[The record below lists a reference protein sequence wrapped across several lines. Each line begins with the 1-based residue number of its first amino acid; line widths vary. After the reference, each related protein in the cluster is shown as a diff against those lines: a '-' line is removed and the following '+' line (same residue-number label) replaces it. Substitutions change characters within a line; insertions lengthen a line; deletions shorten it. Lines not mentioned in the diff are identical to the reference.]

1 MACLSVEKPPQTRVQ
16 TLLSAKRKTAI
27 ICLHATWTT
36 LLVVVVVVVVAVAV
50 VVVVVVAVVVV
61 VVAVV
66 VVVEVVVVVV
76 EEEEMIIMIIM
87 IIITIAVVI
96 TLLIP
101 LGTGITNN
109 SSHHRSGINCG
120 TTVHGS
126 MAATIRLTTIMR
138 VANRKAIK
146 NSDDRTT

>member
-36 LLVVVVVVVVAVAV
+36 LLGVVVVEAVVVVVA
-50 VVVVVVAVVVV
+50 
-61 VVAVV
+61 
-66 VVVEVVVVVV
+66 VVVV
-76 EEEEMIIMIIM
+76 EEEEMIIMIIIM

-109 SSHHRSGINCG
+109 SSYHHRSGINCG

>member
-1 MACLSVEKPPQTRVQ
+1 MIIVRVK
-16 TLLSAKRKTAI
+16 A
-27 ICLHATWTT
+27 
-36 LLVVVVVVVVAVAV
+36 
-50 VVVVVVAVVVV
+50 
-61 VVAVV
+61 
-66 VVVEVVVVVV
+66 VVEVVEAAVVVV
-76 EEEEMIIMIIM
+76 EEEITIMIIIM
-87 IIITIAVVI
+87 IIITREVAM

-101 LGTGITNN
+101 LGTGIINN
-109 SSHHRSGINCG
+109 SSYHHRSGINCG

>member
-36 LLVVVVVVVVAVAV
+36 LLGVVVV

-66 VVVEVVVVVV
+66 VV
-76 EEEEMIIMIIM
+76 EEEEMIIMIIIM

-109 SSHHRSGINCG
+109 SSYHHRSGINCG

>member
-36 LLVVVVVVVVAVAV
+36 LLGVVVVVVVVVVAV

-61 VVAVV
+61 VV
-66 VVVEVVVVVV
+66 
-76 EEEEMIIMIIM
+76 EEEMIIMIIIM

-109 SSHHRSGINCG
+109 SSYHHRSGINCG

>member
-1 MACLSVEKPPQTRVQ
+1 MIIVRVK
-16 TLLSAKRKTAI
+16 A
-27 ICLHATWTT
+27 
-36 LLVVVVVVVVAVAV
+36 
-50 VVVVVVAVVVV
+50 
-61 VVAVV
+61 
-66 VVVEVVVVVV
+66 VVEVVEAAVVVV
-76 EEEEMIIMIIM
+76 EEEITIMIIIM
-87 IIITIAVVI
+87 IIITIEVAM

-101 LGTGITNN
+101 LGTGIINN
-109 SSHHRSGINCG
+109 SSYHHRSGINCG

>member
-36 LLVVVVVVVVAVAV
+36 LLGVVVVV
-50 VVVVVVAVVVV
+50 VVVVVVAVVVAVV

-66 VVVEVVVVVV
+66 VE
-76 EEEEMIIMIIM
+76 EEEEMIIMIIIM
-87 IIITIAVVI
+87 IIIIIAVVI

-109 SSHHRSGINCG
+109 SSYHVRSGINCG

>member
-1 MACLSVEKPPQTRVQ
+1 MTIVRVK
-16 TLLSAKRKTAI
+16 A
-27 ICLHATWTT
+27 
-36 LLVVVVVVVVAVAV
+36 
-50 VVVVVVAVVVV
+50 
-61 VVAVV
+61 
-66 VVVEVVVVVV
+66 VVEVVEAAVVVV
-76 EEEEMIIMIIM
+76 EEEEGITIMIIIM
-87 IIITIAVVI
+87 IIITIEVVM

-101 LGTGITNN
+101 LGTGIINN
-109 SSHHRSGINCG
+109 SSYHHRSGINCG

>member
-1 MACLSVEKPPQTRVQ
+1 MIIVRVK
-16 TLLSAKRKTAI
+16 A
-27 ICLHATWTT
+27 
-36 LLVVVVVVVVAVAV
+36 
-50 VVVVVVAVVVV
+50 
-61 VVAVV
+61 
-66 VVVEVVVVVV
+66 VVEVVEAAVVVV
-76 EEEEMIIMIIM
+76 EEEITIM
-87 IIITIAVVI
+87 IIIMVIITVEVVM

-101 LGTGITNN
+101 LGTGIINN
-109 SSHHRSGINCG
+109 SSYHHRSGINSG

>member
-1 MACLSVEKPPQTRVQ
+1 
-16 TLLSAKRKTAI
+16 
-27 ICLHATWTT
+27 
-36 LLVVVVVVVVAVAV
+36 
-50 VVVVVVAVVVV
+50 
-61 VVAVV
+61 
-66 VVVEVVVVVV
+66 
-76 EEEEMIIMIIM
+76 MIIM
-87 IIITIAVVI
+87 IIIGIIITVAVVM

-109 SSHHRSGINCG
+109 SSYRHRSGINCG

>member
-1 MACLSVEKPPQTRVQ
+1 MIIVRVK
-16 TLLSAKRKTAI
+16 A
-27 ICLHATWTT
+27 
-36 LLVVVVVVVVAVAV
+36 
-50 VVVVVVAVVVV
+50 
-61 VVAVV
+61 
-66 VVVEVVVVVV
+66 VVEVVEAAVVVV
-76 EEEEMIIMIIM
+76 EEEITIMIIIM
-87 IIITIAVVI
+87 IIITIEVVM

-101 LGTGITNN
+101 LGTGIINN
-109 SSHHRSGINCG
+109 SSYHHRSGINCG

>member
-16 TLLSAKRKTAI
+16 ALLSAKRKTAI

-36 LLVVVVVVVVAVAV
+36 LLVVVVVVVAA
-50 VVVVVVAVVVV
+50 VVVVAVVVV
-61 VVAVV
+61 VV
-66 VVVEVVVVVV
+66 VEVVVV
-76 EEEEMIIMIIM
+76 EEEEMIIMILIM

-109 SSHHRSGINCG
+109 SSYHHRSGINCA

>member
-27 ICLHATWTT
+27 ICLRATWTT
-36 LLVVVVVVVVAVAV
+36 LLGVVLVVVVVVAA
-50 VVVVVVAVVVV
+50 VVVAVVVV
-61 VVAVV
+61 VV
-66 VVVEVVVVVV
+66 VVVEAEVVVV
-76 EEEEMIIMIIM
+76 EEEEMIIMIIIM

-96 TLLIP
+96 TLLTP

-109 SSHHRSGINCG
+109 SSYHHRSGINCG

>member
-1 MACLSVEKPPQTRVQ
+1 MIIVRVK
-16 TLLSAKRKTAI
+16 A
-27 ICLHATWTT
+27 
-36 LLVVVVVVVVAVAV
+36 
-50 VVVVVVAVVVV
+50 
-61 VVAVV
+61 
-66 VVVEVVVVVV
+66 VVEVVEAAVVV
-76 EEEEMIIMIIM
+76 EEEEITIMIIIM
-87 IIITIAVVI
+87 IIITIEVVM

-101 LGTGITNN
+101 LGTGIINN
-109 SSHHRSGINCG
+109 SSYHHRSGINCG

>member
-1 MACLSVEKPPQTRVQ
+1 
-16 TLLSAKRKTAI
+16 
-27 ICLHATWTT
+27 
-36 LLVVVVVVVVAVAV
+36 
-50 VVVVVVAVVVV
+50 
-61 VVAVV
+61 
-66 VVVEVVVVVV
+66 
-76 EEEEMIIMIIM
+76 MIIMIIIM
-87 IIITIAVVI
+87 IIITIAVVM

-109 SSHHRSGINCG
+109 SSYHHGSGINCG

>member
-36 LLVVVVVVVVAVAV
+36 LLGVVVVVAVAV
-50 VVVVVVAVVVV
+50 VVAVVVV
-61 VVAVV
+61 VVV
-66 VVVEVVVVVV
+66 VVVEVVVV
-76 EEEEMIIMIIM
+76 EEEEMIIMIIIM

-109 SSHHRSGINCG
+109 SSYHHRSGINCG

>member
-1 MACLSVEKPPQTRVQ
+1 M
-16 TLLSAKRKTAI
+16 I
-27 ICLHATWTT
+27 IVRLKA
-36 LLVVVVVVVVAVAV
+36 
-50 VVVVVVAVVVV
+50 
-61 VVAVV
+61 
-66 VVVEVVVVVV
+66 VVEVVEAAVVVVV
-76 EEEEMIIMIIM
+76 EEEITIMIIIMIIR
-87 IIITIAVVI
+87 TIEVVM

-101 LGTGITNN
+101 LGTGIINN
-109 SSHHRSGINCG
+109 SSYHHRSGINCG